1 MEKKTKENAP
11 DKEVSVEQGVR
22 RTCKA
27 GIIILLLSCVICV
40 VCSIMLVGYNLFF
53 ASGSTAATTVETAA
67 ATDSSSVEPVKIAAT
82 EQTLIPLLGIVISIW
97 VALNIYNAISNK
109 EIQLALRMSEKV
121 KKSLDETEAKI
132 NTVLA
137 NVKSSME
144 KTEEKVSHILNTK
157 FGSTR
162 CAEVLSAIS
171 ENTQFYSF
179 TKFLLYSFEN
189 ENISKNFNVDI
200 LNLIVK
206 IEHTFISAS
215 QLNRSGLYRE
225 SAELSSMGLDYCKQ
239 CREELNRIAKEVK
252 GHSFLS
258 GYLSLREGDFY
269 FYQGYRIQSDKGK
282 AFLDRA
288 VSPYQE
294 ASLKIY
300 EFLDDGEKAILQ
312 TNNLSSTDQLSTAMQ
327 AAFLMKAY
335 LLNVMGECYNVQM
348 QYKEAPLKPG
358 ERMIY
363 ANKAIIYFRQVYD
376 IYASYIQV
384 DNEIDTVFAKY
395 LRNFGTA
402 LERPEAVAAPGF
414 QAAEMYLK
422 ALKIAPKDMLS
433 YRNYCSLRLKELSK
447 ALLGAA
453 SPTEFFVTNSQD
465 ITGIKG
471 FAEVYMAADPSNAI
485 GHYFKMLV
493 HLILAFGKNAEEN
506 VKIAAAQFETV
517 MVLNPRFQLN
527 QDTKAIRDELKKS
540 NPQLGQILGEIVTL

>member
-1 MEKKTKENAP
+1 MKKKTNENAP

-27 GIIILLLSCVICV
+27 SLIILLLSCIICV
-40 VCSIMLVGYNLFF
+40 GCSIMLVWYNLFF
-53 ASGSTAATTVETAA
+53 ASE
-67 ATDSSSVEPVKIAAT
+67 TDSSSVEPVKIAAT

-97 VALNIYNAISNK
+97 VALNIYNVISNK
-109 EIQLALRMSEKV
+109 EIQLALRVSEKV
-121 KKSLDETEAKI
+121 KRSLDETEQ
-132 NTVLA
+132 
-137 NVKSSME
+137 
-144 KTEEKVSHILNTK
+144 KVSYILNAK

-162 CAEVLSAIS
+162 CAEILSAIS
-171 ENTQFYSF
+171 ENSKFYSF
-179 TKFLLYSFEN
+179 ASFLLYSFEN
-189 ENISKNFNVDI
+189 DNISKNFNVDI

-215 QLNRSGLYRE
+215 QLNRSGLYSERT
-225 SAELSSMGLDYCKQ
+225 ELSAMGLDYCKQ

-258 GYLSLREGDFY
+258 GYLSLREGDFC
-269 FYQGYRIQSDKGK
+269 FYQGYRIQTNEGK
-282 AFLDRA
+282 DFLDRA
-288 VSPYQE
+288 VRFYLE

-300 EFLDDGEKAILQ
+300 EFLDDGEKAILH
-312 TNNLSSTDQLSTAMQ
+312 TNELSSKDQLSTAMQ

-402 LERPEAVAAPGF
+402 LERPEAVPAPGF
-414 QAAEMYLK
+414 QAAELYLN
-422 ALKIAPKDMLS
+422 ALKIDPSDVLS
-433 YRNYCSLRLKELSK
+433 YRTYCSLRLKELSK
-447 ALLGAA
+447 ALLE
-453 SPTEFFVTNSQD
+453 SSNPTEFFVTNSQD
-465 ITGIKG
+465 ITRIKG
-471 FAEVYMAADPSNAI
+471 FAEVYMVADPSNAI

-493 HLILAFGKNAEEN
+493 HLILAFGENAEEN

-517 MVLNPRFQLN
+517 MVLSPRFQLN

-540 NPQLGQILGEIVTL
+540 NPQLGQILVKIVTL

>member
-1 MEKKTKENAP
+1 MKKKTKENSP
-11 DKEVSVEQGVR
+11 DKEVSAARGVR

-27 GIIILLLSCVICV
+27 GLIILLLSCIICV
-40 VCSIMLVGYNLFF
+40 VCSIMLVWYNLFF
-53 ASGSTAATTVETAA
+53 ASGTTAATTVATTAA
-67 ATDSSSVEPVKIAAT
+67 AESLSAEPVKIAAT

-121 KKSLDETEAKI
+121 KSSLDKTEEKI

-137 NVKSSME
+137 MGIGNTQAE
-144 KTEEKVSHILNTK
+144 ILT
-157 FGSTR
+157 
-162 CAEVLSAIS
+162 AIS
-171 ENTQFYSF
+171 QNSPYYSF
-179 TKFLLYSFEN
+179 TPFLLWSFEN
-189 ENISKNFNVDI
+189 EYIVSNFNDKL
-200 LNLIVK
+200 LNLLVK
-206 IEHTFISAS
+206 IEYTFTAAS
-215 QLNRSGLYRE
+215 YLNRGNSYEERKKLSEKGLE
-225 SAELSSMGLDYCKQ
+225 YCKQ
-239 CREELNRIAKEVK
+239 CKSELNHIAEEVE

-269 FYQGYRIQSDKGK
+269 FYQGYRIQTNEGK
-282 AFLDRA
+282 DFLDRA
-288 VSPYQE
+288 VRFYLE
-294 ASLKIY
+294 ASPKIY
-300 EFLDDGEKAILQ
+300 EFLDDGEKSILQ

-447 ALLGAA
+447 ALLD
-453 SPTEFFVTNSQD
+453 SSNPTEFFVTNSQD
-465 ITGIKG
+465 ITRIKG
-471 FAEVYMAADPSNAI
+471 FAEVYMVADPSNAI

-493 HLILAFGKNAEEN
+493 HLILAFGENAEEN
-506 VKIAAAQFETV
+506 ARIAAAQFETV
-517 MVLNPRFQLN
+517 MVLNSGFKLN
-527 QDTKAIRDELKKS
+527 QDTKAIRDELKRN
-540 NPQLGQILGEIVTL
+540 NPQLNNILTQIR

>member
-1 MEKKTKENAP
+1 MKKNTKENLP
-11 DKEVSVEQGVR
+11 DREVSVEQGVR

-27 GIIILLLSCVICV
+27 GLIILLLSCIICV
-40 VCSIMLVGYNLFF
+40 GCSIMLVGYNLFF
-53 ASGSTAATTVETAA
+53 ASGTTTATTVETTAT
-67 ATDSSSVEPVKIAAT
+67 TDSSSAEPVKIAAT

-132 NTVLA
+132 DTVLA

-144 KTEEKVSHILNTK
+144 KTEEKVSYILNTK

-179 TKFLLYSFEN
+179 TKFLLYSFED

-258 GYLSLREGDFY
+258 GYLSLREGDFC

-288 VSPYQE
+288 VSPYRE

-300 EFLDDGEKAILQ
+300 EFLDDGKKAILH
-312 TNNLSSTDQLSTAMQ
+312 TNELSSKDQLSTAMQ

-348 QYKEAPLKPG
+348 QYKEAPLKPD
-358 ERMIY
+358 ERMIC
-363 ANKAIIYFRQVYD
+363 ANKAIKYFRQVYD
-376 IYASYIQV
+376 IYASYTQV
-384 DNEIDTVFAKY
+384 GKKIDAVFAKY

-402 LERPEAVAAPGF
+402 LERPEADIPPGF
-414 QAAEMYLK
+414 QPAEMYLN
-422 ALKIAPKDMLS
+422 ALKIDSKDMLS

-447 ALLGAA
+447 ALLD
-453 SPTEFFVTNSQD
+453 SSNPTEFFVTNSQD
-465 ITGIKG
+465 ITRIKG
-471 FAEVYMAADPSNAI
+471 FVEVYIASDPSNAI

-493 HLILAFGKNAEEN
+493 QLILAFGTNAEEN
-506 VKIAAAQFETV
+506 ARIAAAKFEMV
-517 MVLNPRFQLN
+517 KVLNPGFELN
-527 QDTKAIRDELKKS
+527 QDTKAIRDELKRN
-540 NPQLGQILGEIVTL
+540 NPQLGNILTKIQ

>member
-1 MEKKTKENAP
+1 MKKKTKENSP
-11 DKEVSVEQGVR
+11 DKEVSAARGVR

-27 GIIILLLSCVICV
+27 GLIILLLSCIICV
-40 VCSIMLVGYNLFF
+40 SCSIMLVWYNLFF
-53 ASGSTAATTVETAA
+53 ASE
-67 ATDSSSVEPVKIAAT
+67 TDSSSVEPVKIAAT

-97 VALNIYNAISNK
+97 VALNIYNVISNK
-109 EIQLALRMSEKV
+109 EIQLALRISEKV
-121 KKSLDETEAKI
+121 KRSLDETEQ
-132 NTVLA
+132 
-137 NVKSSME
+137 
-144 KTEEKVSHILNTK
+144 KVSYILNAK

-162 CAEVLSAIS
+162 CAEILSAIS

-189 ENISKNFNVDI
+189 ENVSKNFNVDI

-252 GHSFLS
+252 GHSFLN
-258 GYLSLREGDFY
+258 GYLLLREGDFC
-269 FYQGYRIQSDKGK
+269 FYQGYRIQTNEGK
-282 AFLDRA
+282 DFLDRA
-288 VSPYQE
+288 VRFYLE
-294 ASLKIY
+294 ASPKIY
-300 EFLDDGEKAILQ
+300 EFLDDGEKAILH
-312 TNNLSSTDQLSTAMQ
+312 TNELSSKDQLSTAMQ

-358 ERMIY
+358 ERLIC
-363 ANKAIIYFRQVYD
+363 ANKAIEYFSQVYD
-376 IYASYIQV
+376 IYASYTQV
-384 DNEIDTVFAKY
+384 GKKIDAVFAKY

-402 LERPEAVAAPGF
+402 LERPEAEIPPGF
-414 QAAEMYLK
+414 RPDEVYLK
-422 ALKIAPKDMLS
+422 ALKIDPKDMLS

-447 ALLGAA
+447 ALLD
-453 SPTEFFVTNSQD
+453 SSNPTEFFVTNSQD
-465 ITGIKG
+465 ITRIKG
-471 FAEVYMAADPSNAI
+471 FAEVYMVADPSNAI

-493 HLILAFGKNAEEN
+493 HLILAFGENAEEN

-540 NPQLGQILGEIVTL
+540 NPQLGQIMVKIVTL

>member
-1 MEKKTKENAP
+1 MKKNTKENLP
-11 DKEVSVEQGVR
+11 DREVSVEQGVR

-27 GIIILLLSCVICV
+27 GLIILLLSCIICV
-40 VCSIMLVGYNLFF
+40 GCSIMLVGYNLFF
-53 ASGSTAATTVETAA
+53 ASGTTTATTVETTAT
-67 ATDSSSVEPVKIAAT
+67 TDSSSAEPVKIAAT

-132 NTVLA
+132 DTVLA

-144 KTEEKVSHILNTK
+144 KTEEKVSYILNTK

-179 TKFLLYSFEN
+179 TKFLLYSFED

-258 GYLSLREGDFY
+258 GYLSLREGDFC

-288 VSPYQE
+288 VSPYRE

-300 EFLDDGEKAILQ
+300 EFLDDGEKAILH
-312 TNNLSSTDQLSTAMQ
+312 TNELSSKDQLSTAMQ

-348 QYKEAPLKPG
+348 QYKEAPLKPD
-358 ERMIY
+358 ERMIC
-363 ANKAIIYFRQVYD
+363 ANKAIKYFRQVYD
-376 IYASYIQV
+376 IYASYTQV
-384 DNEIDTVFAKY
+384 GKKIDAVFAKY

-402 LERPEAVAAPGF
+402 LERPEADIPPGF
-414 QAAEMYLK
+414 QPAEMYLN
-422 ALKIAPKDMLS
+422 ALKIDPKDMLS

-465 ITGIKG
+465 ITRIKG
-471 FAEVYMAADPSNAI
+471 FAEVYMVADPSNAI

-493 HLILAFGKNAEEN
+493 HLILAFGENAEEN
-506 VKIAAAQFETV
+506 ARIAAAQFETV
-517 MVLNPRFQLN
+517 MVLNSGFKLN
-527 QDTKAIRDELKKS
+527 QDTKAIRDELKRN
-540 NPQLGQILGEIVTL
+540 NPQLGNILTKIR